1 MNIKAIR
8 NWLSIIFIIGAI
20 VGMIVYFLNYP
31 SNRET
36 GIYIILG
43 SMIFKF
49 IESALRMTFKN
60 D

>member
-1 MNIKAIR
+1 MNIKVVR
-8 NWLSIIFIIGAI
+8 NWLSIIFIVGAI
-20 VGMIVYFLNYP
+20 AGMIVYFVHYP

-49 IESALRMTFKN
+49 IESALRMAFKN